1 MGTLTEDTSNLTS
14 QQIHDEKQQKM
25 KVLQNEIV

>member
-1 MGTLTEDTSNLTS
+1 MLKMGTLTEDTGNLTP

-25 KVLQNEIV
+25 KVL